1 MQQQKR
7 MGKGMILIAWL
18 LALGLLTYY
27 FTHRQ
32 QAINNPNQQVNS
44 QTSDGQIEVV
54 LRRNQNNHYVFN
66 GLINGQSVTFFV
78 DTGAT
83 DVTIPQA
90 VATKLGLTRG
100 YPAYAQTANG
110 TITVYGTQLDSLNIG
125 PIKLQNVRATINPS
139 MDGSQ
144 ILLGMSALKNLQ
156 FSQKGG
162 VLYLSTTD

>member
-7 MGKGMILIAWL
+7 MGKGMIIIAWV

-32 QAINNPNQQVNS
+32 NTLNNPNQQVNS
-44 QTSDGQIEVV
+44 QASNGHIEVV
-54 LRRNQNNHYVFN
+54 LRRNQNNHYVFD

-90 VATKLGLTRG
+90 IATKLGLQRG

-110 TITVYGTQLDSLNIG
+110 TITVYSTQLASLSIG
-125 PIKLQNVRATINPS
+125 QIKLKNVRATINPS
-139 MDGSQ
+139 MGGSQ
-144 ILLGMSALKNLQ
+144 ILLGMSALKQLK
-156 FSQKGG
+156 FSQQNGQ
-162 VLYLSTTD
+162 LTLQTL